1 MKNSQEG
8 TPDSPVAAWLYRFL
22 APWPETN
29 CLIFL
34 SCNTSYNTHFIR
46 FHRDNAMRTPAAS
59 RMGVCSA
66 SFLLKCQQVTRC
78 TLLHVF
84 FLLGL
89 GGVQMSLCV
98 FPHSFSTYCLKQ
110 ALSGPEAHW
119 FSQAVCPAS
128 SKDPLDS
135 LPSWCWDYRRIPQQS
150 GFYRGSERSNPGHHM
165 WCNSFI
171 HRATT
176 ASTARSNL
184 SYCYIWGV
192 GFLFI
197 DFVLN

>member
-84 FLLGL
+84 FFFWVWVGCRCPYVSFLTHSQPIVWNSLSLDLKLTDSARLSVQQAPRILLTLSLPGAEIIDVYHNSQVFTEVLRGL
-89 GGVQMSLCV
+89 TQVITCDAI
-98 FPHSFSTYCLKQ
+98 
-110 ALSGPEAHW
+110 ALSTGPLLH
-119 FSQAVCPAS
+119 
-128 SKDPLDS
+128 
-135 LPSWCWDYRRIPQQS
+135 PQP
-150 GFYRGSERSNPGHHM
+150 EV
-165 WCNSFI
+165 I
-171 HRATT
+171 
-176 ASTARSNL
+176 
-184 SYCYIWGV
+184 
-192 GFLFI
+192 FLTVTFEE
-197 DFVLN
+197 